1 MTSADPGHH
10 LSTVPLSSY
19 DLPEK
24 VHQGIAEAGF
34 VFATPI
40 QAKALP
46 ITLAGRD
53 IAGQA
58 QTGTGKTA
66 AFLVTAFTRLLR
78 NRRPRPGR
86 GPRCLVVAPT
96 RELVVQIRDD
106 AEKLARH
113 TGLKTLAVFGGMAYL
128 RPPPDDALLGDP
140 LRPGHGTR
148 LRAHEQRPEGRGR
161 ARTGRRVRHHRGAV
175 PR

>member
-1 MTSADPGHH
+1 MTSAGPGHH

-19 DLPEK
+19 DLPEE
-24 VHQGIAEAGF
+24 VRQGISEAGF

-40 QAKALP
+40 QAKTLP

-78 NRRPRPGR
+78 NPHPRPGR
-86 GPRCLVVAPT
+86 GWWQPRPRWHTQTAASATP
-96 RELVVQIRDD
+96 
-106 AEKLARH
+106 ARH
-113 TGLKTLAVFGGMAYL
+113 
-128 RPPPDDALLGDP
+128 
-140 LRPGHGTR
+140 
-148 LRAHEQRPEGRGR
+148 
-161 ARTGRRVRHHRGAV
+161 
-175 PR
+175 